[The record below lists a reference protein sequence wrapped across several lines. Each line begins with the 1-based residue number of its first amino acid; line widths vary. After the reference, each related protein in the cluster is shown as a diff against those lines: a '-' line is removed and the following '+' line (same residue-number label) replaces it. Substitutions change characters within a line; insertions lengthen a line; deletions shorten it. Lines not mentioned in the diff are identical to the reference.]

1 MKLEAERYQQRG
13 VSVHKDKVHQAVSQL
28 VQRSQALRQHS
39 QAVNGFSQPGERS
52 QLLDRFNQRSQAV
65 SLLGEGGEFPQAFC
79 TILPDVLTGDE
90 AWCLVQHADGV
101 GSKSAA
107 AYLQYRE
114 TGDVGVFKGLAEDAM
129 VMNTDDALCVGAL
142 GPYVCSNTLG
152 CNARR
157 VPMEV
162 LAAFLEGLNQV
173 ARRFGEWGVQV
184 HLAGGET
191 ADVGD
196 VVQTLLVDVTLTT
209 RLRRSEVID
218 GQAIRPGDV
227 MVGLASFGQTTYEER
242 YNSGIG
248 SNGLTSAR
256 HELLSQQYA
265 AKYPETVDSLT
276 PPHLRYNGS
285 FTLADSLPG
294 TPLSIGEALL
304 SPTRSYLPLIKPL
317 LLEYRE
323 LVSGLVHCTGGGQT
337 KCLRLGK
344 NIHYIKHQLFE
355 PPPLFRL
362 IQSESKTSW
371 REMYQVFNM
380 GHRLE
385 VIGRPEI
392 LGVLKKL
399 AKPLQL
405 EVQQI
410 GRCEAVSQGKNRN
423 QLTLSLPSGKETF

>member
-1 MKLEAERYQQRG
+1 MKQEAERYQQRG
-13 VSVHKDKVHQAVSQL
+13 VSAQKGEVHQAVSQHFRGAS
-28 VQRSQALRQHS
+28 QRGQALSQS
-39 QAVNGFSQPGERS
+39 GQAVNGFSQPGE
-52 QLLDRFNQRSQAV
+52 RSQAV

-90 AWCLVQHADGV
+90 GWCLVQHADGA

-114 TGDVGVFKGLAEDAM
+114 TGDVEVFKGLAEDAM
-129 VMNTDDALCVGAL
+129 VMNTDDVLCVGAL

-152 CNARR
+152 RNARR
-157 VPMEV
+157 VP
-162 LAAFLEGLNQV
+162 LEGLE
-173 ARRFGEWGVQV
+173 ALLEGFSRAAERLGKWGVQV

-218 GQAIRPGDV
+218 GQGIRPGDV
-227 MVGLASFGQTTYEER
+227 IVGLASFGQTTYEER

-294 TPLSIGEALL
+294 TPLSIGQALL

-317 LLEYRE
+317 LSQHRE

-337 KCLRLGK
+337 KCLKLGK

-362 IQSESKTSW
+362 IQSESQTSW

-392 LGVLKKL
+392 LEVLKKL